1 LLLACFDRSMNQKPT
16 RIGQCAVKLCCVLIF
31 ATALLPAAVRSYLGF
46 DANDYPGDAAL
57 PALRRNFSFAGYWL
71 NNPPGAKSNS
81 WTGRRAVLVQDGFGF
96 LVLFNGR
103 GSSELKTAAAAAT
116 LGNTDGQTAAA
127 LVKREGFHA
136 GTVIFL
142 DQEEGGRMT
151 GAQIAYILAWVDSVI
166 ASGFRAGIYCSGMP
180 AKEGKGETIVTADD
194 IRARA
199 GERQIRY
206 FVYNDACP
214 PSVGCACEKNPPAP
228 SASGVAFAS
237 VWQFA
242 QSPRRREF
250 TKRCARTYNSDG
262 NCYAPDSGQG
272 SAILDL
278 DSASSPDPS
287 SGRD

>member
-1 LLLACFDRSMNQKPT
+1 MNQKFN
-16 RIGQCAVKLCCVLIF
+16 RIGRSSLMFCCALIF
-31 ATALLPAAVRSYLGF
+31 TAALFPAASVAYLGF
-46 DANDYPGDAAL
+46 DANDYPGDSAL
-57 PALRRNFSFAGYWL
+57 LALKRTFSFAGYWL

-81 WTGRRAVLVQDGFGF
+81 WTGKRAVLLQNGFGF

-103 GSSELKTAAAAAT
+103 GSSELKSAAT
-116 LGNTDGQTAAA
+116 ASALGSTDAQAAPEFA
-127 LVKREGFHA
+127 KREGFHA

-151 GAQIAYILAWVDSVI
+151 GAQIAYIFAWVDSVI
-166 ASGFRAGIYCSGMP
+166 ASGYRAGIYCSGMP

-199 GERQIRY
+199 GERQIVY

-214 PSVGCACEKNPPAP
+214 PSSGCAYEKNPPVP

-237 VWQFA
+237 IWQFA

-250 TKRCARTYNSDG
+250 TKSCARTYNSDG
-262 NCYAPDSGQG
+262 NCYAPGAGAG

-287 SGRD
+287 NGRD

>member
-1 LLLACFDRSMNQKPT
+1 MNQEPN
-16 RIGQCAVKLCCVLIF
+16 RIGRRALMFCCALIF
-31 ATALLPAAVRSYLGF
+31 TAALLPAASPSYLGF
-46 DANDYPGDAAL
+46 DANDYPGDSAL
-57 PALRRNFSFAGYWL
+57 PALRRTFSFAGYWL

-81 WTGRRAVLVQDGFGF
+81 WTGKRAVILQNGFGF

-103 GSSELKTAAAAAT
+103 GSSELKSTEAAAA
-116 LGNTDGQTAAA
+116 LGSTDAQAAA
-127 LVKREGFHA
+127 AFARHEGFHA

-151 GAQIAYILAWVDSVI
+151 GAQIAYILAWADSAI
-166 ASGFRAGIYCSGMP
+166 ASGYRAGIYCSGMP
-180 AKEGKGETIVTADD
+180 AREGKGETIVTADD
-194 IRARA
+194 IRGRA
-199 GERQIRY
+199 GERKIVY

-214 PSVGCACEKNPPAP
+214 PSSGCTYEKNPPAP

-237 VWQFA
+237 IWQFA

-250 TKRCARTYNSDG
+250 TKRCVRTYNSDG
-262 NCYAPDSGQG
+262 NCYAPGSRPG

-287 SGRD
+287 NGRE

>member
-1 LLLACFDRSMNQKPT
+1 MNRKPILIRRS
-16 RIGQCAVKLCCVLIF
+16 AVKIFCALILI
-31 ATALLPAAVRSYLGF
+31 AALLPAASVAYLGF
-46 DANDYPGDAAL
+46 DANDYPGDSAL
-57 PALRRNFSFAGYWL
+57 PVLKRTFSFAGYWL

-81 WTGRRAVLVQDGFGF
+81 WTEKRAVLLQNGFGF

-151 GAQIAYILAWVDSVI
+151 SAQIAYILAWVDSVI

-194 IRARA
+194 IRAQV
-199 GERQIRY
+199 GERQIEY

-214 PSVGCACEKNPPAP
+214 PSVGCAYEKNPPAP

-237 VWQFA
+237 IWQFA

-262 NCYAPDSGQG
+262 NCYTPDSGPG

-287 SGRD
+287 NGRD

>member
-1 LLLACFDRSMNQKPT
+1 MSQKPI
-16 RIGQCAVKLCCVLIF
+16 RVGLCAVMFCCVCIL
-31 ATALLPAAVRSYLGF
+31 ATAFLRAATPSYLGF
-46 DANDYPGDAAL
+46 DANDYPGDSAL
-57 PALRRNFSFAGYWL
+57 PALKRTFSFAGYWL

-81 WTGRRAVLVQDGFGF
+81 WMGKRAVLLQNRFGF

-103 GSSELKTAAAAAT
+103 GSGELKSVAAAAA
-116 LGNTDGQTAAA
+116 LGSADARVAADFA
-127 LVKREGFHA
+127 KREGFHA

-151 GAQIAYILAWVDSVI
+151 GAQIAYILAWVDPVV
-166 ASGFRAGIYCSGMP
+166 ASGYRAGIYCSGMP
-180 AKEGKGETIVTADD
+180 AKEGKGETIVTADN
-194 IRARA
+194 IRAQA
-199 GERQIRY
+199 GERQIVY

-214 PSVGCACEKNPPAP
+214 PSIGCAYEKNPPAP

-237 VWQFA
+237 IWQFA

-250 TKRCARTYNSDG
+250 TKRCARTYTSDG
-262 NCYAPDSGQG
+262 NCYAPGSGPG

-287 SGRD
+287 NGRD